1 MLVPEEVFEMVLMHL
16 DAVDLAAAS
25 AVSRRWRRLAADDW
39 LWRKA
44 SRLSIAVVAT
54 CMEPRAWSHKAR
66 EVGAR

>member
-54 CMEPRAWSHKAR
+54 W
-66 EVGAR
+66 